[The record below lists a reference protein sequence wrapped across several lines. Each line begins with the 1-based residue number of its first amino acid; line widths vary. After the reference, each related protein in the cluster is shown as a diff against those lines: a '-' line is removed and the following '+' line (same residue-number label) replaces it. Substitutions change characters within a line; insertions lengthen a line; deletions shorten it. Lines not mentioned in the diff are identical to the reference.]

1 MIHVCCSAMSEQVH
15 VQQPARAQLPWS
27 PEVACRI
34 AHMCM
39 VMEDVPAPD
48 NLTQLRIITLK

>member
-1 MIHVCCSAMSEQVH
+1 MINVCCSAMSEQVH
-15 VQQPARAQLPWS
+15 VQHSQRRSERES

-48 NLTQLRIITLK
+48 NLTQLRIITLE